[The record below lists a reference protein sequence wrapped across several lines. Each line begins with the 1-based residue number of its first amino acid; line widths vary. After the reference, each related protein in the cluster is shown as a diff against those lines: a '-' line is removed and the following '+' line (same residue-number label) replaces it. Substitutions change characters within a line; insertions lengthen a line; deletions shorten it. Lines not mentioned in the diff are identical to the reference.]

1 MRRYVSRW
9 EADSYED
16 CSRTMT
22 VHASE
27 QEVVETGLLDETGEP
42 ICAVDG
48 PESVGFHLAQWG
60 FMMGCKKGKGGRKK

>member
-9 EADSYED
+9 EADAYED
-16 CSRTMT
+16 SSRTMT

-27 QEVVETGLLDETGEP
+27 REVFDTGLVDETGEA

-48 PESVGFHLAQWG
+48 PEPVGFHLAQWG
-60 FMMGCKKGKGGRKK
+60 FKPIRKRGKRGKAV